1 MVGPQA
7 RSQLLRFGV
16 FELDSQSG
24 ELRRNGVKVRLPDQP
39 FQILQLLLDR
49 PGELVTREQLRQQ
62 LWSSDTYVDFD
73 LGLNSA
79 IRRLREALDDSADNP
94 RFVQTLPRRGYRFI
108 APVTPAGS
116 HIEQPATEDSSAP
129 DSRIRRKWIA
139 GAVLLAL
146 TIAALAVI
154 SERGWWSRRR
164 PGMQIRSLAVLPFDN
179 LTGDASQEYLV
190 DGITDG
196 VTTNLA
202 QLGGFDVI
210 SRTSAMRYK
219 GANKPAAKQELRV
232 DALLE
237 GSVARTGRQVHITAR
252 LVHAVTDRHIWAQ
265 SYEGELGDVIQ
276 LQQQIADAIGGI
288 LGTERRSSRAGRAA
302 AVRAVNPDAYE
313 AYLKGAFEAARPSYE
328 QYQIA
333 IAHFE
338 QAVAKQTDF
347 VDAYVGIAIFQVQFL
362 FLGPL
367 SPHEAIPKAEK
378 AARKAIELEET
389 NAWAHQTLGMILHN
403 YYWNWEDGD
412 REFRRARE
420 IKGGSAEGKAFG
432 VAALIRSGR
441 LEEAIEE
448 AERARSLDPRSFDA
462 YLNLGIA
469 HRSMGHYERA
479 VAEIRRA
486 LVLRPKST
494 RAPFQLGA
502 TLVLMG
508 RPQDAIKEFETA
520 VNSPPPR
527 NTRFVA
533 YLGYAYAAAGR
544 THEAR
549 RILEELEAR
558 ARQHYVSSFGLALIY
573 DALGEKG
580 PALAAFE
587 RAYRDHAV
595 EFVQAEQYP
604 PFRTIAAEPQFVEIM
619 RRIGPPR

>member
-1 MVGPQA
+1 MVAPQT
-7 RSQLLRFGV
+7 RSQPLRFGV
-16 FELDSQSG
+16 FELDGQSG
-24 ELRRNGVKVRLPDQP
+24 ELRRDGMKVRLADQP
-39 FQILQLLLDR
+39 FHILQLLLDH
-49 PGELVTREQLRQQ
+49 PGEFVTREQLRQR

-94 RFVQTLPRRGYRFI
+94 RFIQTLPRRGYRFI
-108 APVTPAGS
+108 APVTS
-116 HIEQPATEDSSAP
+116 ATTDRSAP
-129 DSRIRRKWIA
+129 DVRIRRGWIA
-139 GAVLLAL
+139 GAVVLAL
-146 TIAALAVI
+146 AIAALAI
-154 SERGWWSRRR
+154 AYERGWWGR
-164 PGMQIRSLAVLPFDN
+164 PRAAGVQIRSLAVLPFDN
-179 LTGDASQEYLV
+179 LTGDQSQEYLV

-202 QLGGFDVI
+202 QLGGFDVL

-252 LVHAVTDRHIWAQ
+252 LVHGATDRHIWAQ
-265 SYEGELGDVIQ
+265 SYEGELGDVIK

-288 LGTERRSSRAGRAA
+288 VGTERRSPGAGRAA

-313 AYLKGAFEAARPSYE
+313 SYLKGMFEAARPSYE

-338 QAVAKQTDF
+338 QAVAKQPDF
-347 VDAYVGIAIFQVQFL
+347 VDAYAAIAMFQLQFL
-362 FLGPL
+362 FMGPL
-367 SPHEAIPKAEK
+367 SPHEVIPKAEK
-378 AARKAIELEET
+378 AARTAIQLDDT
-389 NAWAHQTLGMILHN
+389 HARAHQTLGTILHN

-412 REFRRARE
+412 KEFRRAR
-420 IKGGSAEGKAFG
+420 KLRGGGSLARQTIG

-441 LEEAIEE
+441 PEEAIEE
-448 AERARSLDPRSFDA
+448 AERTRSQDPLSFDA

-469 HRSMGHYERA
+469 YRSMGNYERA
-479 VAEIRRA
+479 LAEIRSA

-508 RPQDAIKEFETA
+508 RPQDAIKELETA

-527 NTRFVA
+527 NLRFVA
-533 YLGYAYAAAGR
+533 YLGYAYVAAGR
-544 THEAR
+544 THEAS
-549 RILEELEAR
+549 RILDELEAR
-558 ARQHYVSSFGLALIY
+558 APQQYVSSYGRALIY

-580 PALAAFE
+580 PALTAFE
-587 RAYRDHAV
+587 RAYQDHAV
-595 EFVQAEQYP
+595 ELAQAEQYP
-604 PFRTIAAEPQFVEIM
+604 PFRAIAAEPQFVERM
-619 RRIGPPR
+619 RRIGLPR